1 MEAVQ
6 IIRFL
11 KMFEKST
18 IFVVKTGLLLA
29 LFVTFYGLFSLVAPQ
44 LLRPSR
50 TMFIT
55 LTTYLLAALLF
66 LRIYGGVPLGV
77 KKSKDIIASV
87 ALASFFTDVVAFVE
101 LVVMSEFQVV
111 FNFYILFIVFFIQLM
126 LVIVGIYFGNWL
138 FFKLHDSEKS
148 ILVYADE
155 KDAREF
161 LAKVG
166 RYRKQWDVDFS
177 LSYDSENLYKRLYPY
192 ETVFLMGL
200 PAGILSETVEF
211 CYKYTKNVYVV
222 PRLSDV
228 IMKNSKTVVVDDKTV
243 YASYVSSL
251 STEQRLVKRLLDL
264 FISLV
269 GVIVTSPFMAICA
282 LAVKL
287 CDRGPVFYKQKR
299 ITENGREFSVLKFR
313 TMIVDAEKQSGSV
326 WAAKDDD
333 RITPVG
339 RILRK
344 LRLDELPQL
353 FNILHGEMSIVGPR
367 PEREEL
373 IRKFEKQY
381 PEFRYRLKVKAGLTG
396 MAQIMGKY
404 NTTPLDKLMMDL
416 EYIEN
421 YSIWLDLKLIFQTF
435 KVFFKSDSTEGI
447 VASTVD
453 EKLEEE
459 S

>member
-1 MEAVQ
+1 M
-6 IIRFL
+6 IKFL

-18 IFVVKTGLLLA
+18 IFIVKTGLFLA
-29 LFVTFYGLFSLVAPQ
+29 LFVTFYGLFSLIAPQ

-66 LRIYGGVPLGV
+66 LRIYGGVPIGA

-87 ALASFFTDVVAFVE
+87 ALASFFTDLVAFVE
-101 LVVMSEFQVV
+101 LVVMSEFQVI
-111 FNFYILFIVFFIQLM
+111 FDFYMLFIVFFIQLM

-138 FFKLHDSEKS
+138 FFKLHDPEKS

-155 KDAREF
+155 EAAREF
-161 LAKVG
+161 LAKAG

-177 LSYDSENLYKRLYPY
+177 LSYNTENLYKRLYPY
-192 ETVFLMGL
+192 KTVFLMGL
-200 PAGILSETVEF
+200 PPGILSETVEF

-251 STEQRLVKRLLDL
+251 SIEQRFVKRLLDL

-269 GVIVTSPFMAICA
+269 GVIVASPFMVICA

-333 RITPVG
+333 RITTVG
-339 RILRK
+339 RMLRK

-373 IRKFEKQY
+373 IREFEKQY

-447 VASTVD
+447 AVPAT
-453 EKLEEE
+453 EEE
-459 S
+459 SKEEP

>member
-1 MEAVQ
+1 M
-6 IIRFL
+6 IKFL

-18 IFVVKTGLLLA
+18 IFVVKTGLFLA
-29 LFVTFYGLFSLVAPQ
+29 LFVTFYGLFSLIAPQ

-66 LRIYGGVPLGV
+66 LRIYGGVPIGA

-87 ALASFFTDVVAFVE
+87 ALASFFTDLVAFVE
-101 LVVMSEFQVV
+101 LVVMSEFQVI
-111 FNFYILFIVFFIQLM
+111 FDFYMLFIVFFIQLM

-138 FFKLHDSEKS
+138 FFKLHDPEKS

-155 KDAREF
+155 EAAREF
-161 LAKVG
+161 LAKAG

-177 LSYDSENLYKRLYPY
+177 LSYNTENLYKRLYPY
-192 ETVFLMGL
+192 KTVFLMGL
-200 PAGILSETVEF
+200 PPGILSETVEF

-251 STEQRLVKRLLDL
+251 STEQRFVKRLLDL

-269 GVIVTSPFMAICA
+269 GVIVASPFMVICA

-333 RITPVG
+333 RITTVG
-339 RILRK
+339 RMLRK

-373 IRKFEKQY
+373 IREFEKQY

-447 VASTVD
+447 AVPAT
-453 EKLEEE
+453 EEE
-459 S
+459 SKEEP

>member
-1 MEAVQ
+1 M
-6 IIRFL
+6 IKFL

-18 IFVVKTGLLLA
+18 IFIVKTDLFLA
-29 LFVTFYGLFSLVAPQ
+29 LFVTFYGLFSLIAPQ

-66 LRIYGGVPLGV
+66 LRIYGGVPIGA

-87 ALASFFTDVVAFVE
+87 ALASFFTDLVAFVE
-101 LVVMSEFQVV
+101 LVVMSEFQVI
-111 FNFYILFIVFFIQLM
+111 FDFYMLFIVFFIQLM

-138 FFKLHDSEKS
+138 FFKLHDPEKS

-155 KDAREF
+155 EAAREF
-161 LAKVG
+161 LAKAG

-177 LSYDSENLYKRLYPY
+177 LSYNTENLYKRLYPY
-192 ETVFLMGL
+192 KTVFLMGL
-200 PAGILSETVEF
+200 PPGILSETVEF

-251 STEQRLVKRLLDL
+251 STEQRFVKRLLDL

-269 GVIVTSPFMAICA
+269 GVIVASPFMVICA

-333 RITPVG
+333 RITTVG
-339 RILRK
+339 RMLRK

-373 IRKFEKQY
+373 IREFEKQY

-447 VASTVD
+447 AVPAT
-453 EKLEEE
+453 EEE
-459 S
+459 SKEEP

>member
-1 MEAVQ
+1 M
-6 IIRFL
+6 IKFL
-11 KMFEKST
+11 KMFEKSV
-18 IFVVKTGLLLA
+18 IFVVKAGLFLA
-29 LFVTFYGLFSLVAPQ
+29 LFVTFYGLFSMVAPQ

-66 LRIYGGVPLGV
+66 LRIYGGIPLGI
-77 KKSKDIIASV
+77 KKSKEIIASV
-87 ALASFFTDVVAFVE
+87 ALASFFTDIVAFVE
-101 LVVMSEFQVV
+101 LVVMSEFKIIVD
-111 FNFYILFIVFFIQLM
+111 FYMFFIAFFIQIL
-126 LVIVGIYFGNWL
+126 LIIVGTYFGNWL
-138 FFKLHDSEKS
+138 FFRLHEPEKS

-155 KDAREF
+155 DAAREF
-161 LAKVG
+161 LTKVR
-166 RYRKQWDVDFS
+166 RYRKQWNVDFS
-177 LSYDSENLYKRLYPY
+177 LSYETENLYKRLYPY
-192 ETVFLMGL
+192 KTVFLMGL

-228 IMKNSKTVVVDDKTV
+228 IMKNSKTAVIDDKTV
-243 YASYVSSL
+243 YVSYVSAL
-251 STEQRLVKRLLDL
+251 SIEQRIVKRMLDL
-264 FISLV
+264 FISLI
-269 GVIVTSPFMAICA
+269 GVILTSPFMAICA

-287 CDRGPVFYKQKR
+287 CDGGPVFYKQKR
-299 ITENGREFSVLKFR
+299 VTENGREFSVLKFR
-313 TMIVDAEKQSGSV
+313 TMIVDAEKKSGSV

-339 RILRK
+339 KVLRK

-353 FNILHGEMSIVGPR
+353 LNILHGEMSVVGPR

-373 IRKFEKQY
+373 IREFEKQY

-396 MAQIMGKY
+396 LAQIMGKY

-435 KVFFKSDSTEGI
+435 KVFFKSDSTEG
-447 VASTVD
+447 VSVSGAENET
-453 EKLEEE
+453 KKEEP
-459 S
+459 

>member
-1 MEAVQ
+1 M
-6 IIRFL
+6 IKFL

-18 IFVVKTGLLLA
+18 IFIVKTGLFLA
-29 LFVTFYGLFSLVAPQ
+29 LFVTFYGLFSLIAPQ

-66 LRIYGGVPLGV
+66 LRIYGGVPIGA

-87 ALASFFTDVVAFVE
+87 ALASFFTDLVAFVE
-101 LVVMSEFQVV
+101 LVVMSEFQVI
-111 FNFYILFIVFFIQLM
+111 FDFYMLFIVFFIQLM

-138 FFKLHDSEKS
+138 FFKLHDPEKS

-155 KDAREF
+155 EAAREF
-161 LAKVG
+161 LAKAV

-177 LSYDSENLYKRLYPY
+177 LSYNTENLYKRLYPY
-192 ETVFLMGL
+192 KTVFLMGL
-200 PAGILSETVEF
+200 PPGILSETVEF

-228 IMKNSKTVVVDDKTV
+228 IMKKSKTVVVDDKTV

-251 STEQRLVKRLLDL
+251 SIEQRFVKRLLDL

-269 GVIVTSPFMAICA
+269 GVIVASPFMVICA

-333 RITPVG
+333 RITTVG
-339 RILRK
+339 RMLRK

-373 IRKFEKQY
+373 IREFEKQY

-447 VASTVD
+447 AVPAT
-453 EKLEEE
+453 EEE
-459 S
+459 SKEEP

>member
-1 MEAVQ
+1 M
-6 IIRFL
+6 IKFL

-18 IFVVKTGLLLA
+18 IFIVKTGLFLA
-29 LFVTFYGLFSLVAPQ
+29 LFVTFYGLFSLIAPQ

-66 LRIYGGVPLGV
+66 LRIYGGVPIGA

-87 ALASFFTDVVAFVE
+87 ALASFFTDLVAFVE
-101 LVVMSEFQVV
+101 LVVMSEFQVI
-111 FNFYILFIVFFIQLM
+111 FDFYMLFIVFFIQLM

-138 FFKLHDSEKS
+138 FFKLHDPEKS

-155 KDAREF
+155 EAAREF
-161 LAKVG
+161 LAKAG

-177 LSYDSENLYKRLYPY
+177 LSYNTENLYKRLYPY
-192 ETVFLMGL
+192 KTVFLMGL
-200 PAGILSETVEF
+200 PPGILSETVEF

-251 STEQRLVKRLLDL
+251 SIEQRFVKRLLDL

-269 GVIVTSPFMAICA
+269 GVIVASPFMVTCA

-333 RITPVG
+333 RITTVG
-339 RILRK
+339 RMLRK

-373 IRKFEKQY
+373 IREFEKQY

-447 VASTVD
+447 AVPAT
-453 EKLEEE
+453 EEE
-459 S
+459 SKEEP

>member
-1 MEAVQ
+1 M
-6 IIRFL
+6 IKFL

-18 IFVVKTGLLLA
+18 IFIVKTGLFLA
-29 LFVTFYGLFSLVAPQ
+29 LFVTFYGLFSLIAPQ

-66 LRIYGGVPLGV
+66 LRIYGGVPIGA

-87 ALASFFTDVVAFVE
+87 ALASFFTDLVAFVE
-101 LVVMSEFQVV
+101 LVVMSEFQVI
-111 FNFYILFIVFFIQLM
+111 FDFYMLFIVFFIQLM

-138 FFKLHDSEKS
+138 FFKLHNPEKS

-155 KDAREF
+155 EAAREF
-161 LAKVG
+161 LAKAG

-177 LSYDSENLYKRLYPY
+177 LSYNTENLYKRLYPY
-192 ETVFLMGL
+192 KTVFLMGL
-200 PAGILSETVEF
+200 PPGILSETVEF

-251 STEQRLVKRLLDL
+251 SIEQRFVKRLLDL

-269 GVIVTSPFMAICA
+269 GVIVASPFMVICA

-333 RITPVG
+333 RITTVG
-339 RILRK
+339 RMLRK

-373 IRKFEKQY
+373 IREFEKQY

-447 VASTVD
+447 AVPAT
-453 EKLEEE
+453 EEE
-459 S
+459 SKEEP

>member
-1 MEAVQ
+1 M
-6 IIRFL
+6 IKFL

-18 IFVVKTGLLLA
+18 IFIVKTGLFLA
-29 LFVTFYGLFSLVAPQ
+29 LFVTFYGLFSLIAPQ

-66 LRIYGGVPLGV
+66 LRIYGGVPIGA

-87 ALASFFTDVVAFVE
+87 ALASFFTDLVAFVE
-101 LVVMSEFQVV
+101 LVVMSEFQVI
-111 FNFYILFIVFFIQLM
+111 FDFYMLFIVFFIQLM

-138 FFKLHDSEKS
+138 FFKLHDPEKS

-155 KDAREF
+155 EAAREF
-161 LAKVG
+161 LAKAG

-177 LSYDSENLYKRLYPY
+177 LSYNTENLYKRLYPY
-192 ETVFLMGL
+192 KTVFLMGL
-200 PAGILSETVEF
+200 PPGILSETVEF

-251 STEQRLVKRLLDL
+251 STEQRFVKRLLDL

-269 GVIVTSPFMAICA
+269 GVIVASPFMVICA

-333 RITPVG
+333 RITTVG
-339 RILRK
+339 RMLRK

-373 IRKFEKQY
+373 IREFEKQY

-447 VASTVD
+447 AVPAT
-453 EKLEEE
+453 EEE
-459 S
+459 SKEEP

>member
-1 MEAVQ
+1 M
-6 IIRFL
+6 IRFFR
-11 KMFEKST
+11 MFERT
-18 IFVVKTGLLLA
+18 IIFTIKCGLFLI
-29 LFVTFYGLFSLVAPQ
+29 LFVTFYGLFSMMAPQ

-55 LTTYLLAALLF
+55 VTTYLLAALLF

-77 KKSKDIIASV
+77 KKSKEIISSV
-87 ALASFFTDVVAFVE
+87 ALASFFTDVVAFIE
-101 LVVMSEFQVV
+101 LLVMSEFALIGE
-111 FNFYILFIVFFIQLM
+111 FYMLFIVFFIQLM
-126 LVIVGIYFGNWL
+126 LIIVGTYFGNYV
-138 FFKLHDSEKS
+138 FFKLHDPEKS

-166 RYRKQWDVDFS
+166 RYRKQWNVDFS
-177 LSYDSENLYKRLYPY
+177 LPYDTENLYKRLYPY
-192 ETVFLMGL
+192 KTVFLMGL

-228 IMKNSKTVVVDDKTV
+228 IMKNSKTVVIDDKTV
-243 YASYVSSL
+243 YASFVSAL
-251 STEQRLVKRLLDL
+251 STEQRIVKRALDL
-264 FISLV
+264 FISV
-269 GVIVTSPFMAICA
+269 IGVIVASPFMAVCA

-287 CDRGPVFYKQKR
+287 CDGGPVFYKQKR
-299 ITENGREFSVLKFR
+299 VTENGREFSVLKFR
-313 TMIVDAEKQSGSV
+313 TMIVDAEKESGSV

-339 RILRK
+339 KILRK

-353 FNILHGEMSIVGPR
+353 LNILHGEMSIVGPR

-373 IRKFEKQY
+373 IREFEKQY

-396 MAQIMGKY
+396 LAQITGKY

-435 KVFFKSDSTEGI
+435 KVFFKSDSTEG
-447 VASTVD
+447 VKTEAVENE
-453 EKLEEE
+453 EKEP
-459 S
+459 